1 MKKIKRDSNP
11 SLLYRLYRLTIC
23 ERWQRKQR
31 RLKSKAKE
39 GFKPLFAIMND
50 NVKTKKWQRRHRV
63 KNEGYKEFT
72 PFSAV
77 FIDNLKK
84 LAKKAQSKIL
94 G

>member
-1 MKKIKRDSNP
+1 
-11 SLLYRLYRLTIC
+11 
-23 ERWQRKQR
+23 
-31 RLKSKAKE
+31 
-39 GFKPLFAIMND
+39 MND
-50 NVKTKKWQRRHRV
+50 NMKTKKWQRRHRA
-63 KNEGYKEFT
+63 KDEAYKEFT